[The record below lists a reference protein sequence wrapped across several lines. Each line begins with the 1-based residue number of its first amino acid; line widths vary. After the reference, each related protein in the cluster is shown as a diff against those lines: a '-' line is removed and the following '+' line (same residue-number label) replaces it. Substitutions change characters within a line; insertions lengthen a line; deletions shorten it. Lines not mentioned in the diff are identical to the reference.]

1 MHMNIDEFAPPTED
15 NGFAIAQYKKKF
27 KDGKGGPEIKIPPSS
42 DSVELASKTLFE
54 LWGTPLADYELNP
67 PITPVTNQVLH
78 LNSKI

>member
-1 MHMNIDEFAPPTED
+1 MPAWQFNSTEKSC
-15 NGFAIAQYKKKF
+15 ASEKLR
-27 KDGKGGPEIKIPPSS
+27 EIKPIQSERIPPSS